1 MAARARSAW
10 RFSGGLAV
18 LVVAG
23 TVALPAAVDA
33 AIADDRSGRIRSMDS
48 AAARVLMEG
57 RAACATIASLAAT
70 LEQSDVIVLLSV
82 TMIQDGLAGDM
93 RFLAATATDR
103 ILQIRLDNRRPRI
116 EQMGWL
122 AHELQHAVEVA
133 SAPDVR
139 CGRDL
144 ALLMARIGRSRDGGH
159 LFETSGAV
167 ERGRQAQGELAAVI
181 R

>member
-1 MAARARSAW
+1 MAGRRRRGW
-10 RFSGGLAV
+10 RFWSVLAV
-18 LVVAG
+18 LAVAG
-23 TVALPAAVDA
+23 TVALPALVDA
-33 AIADDRSGRIRSMDS
+33 AVSDDPSGRIRPMDN
-48 AAARVLMEG
+48 AAARLLREG
-57 RAACATIASLAAT
+57 RAACPTIARLAAT
-70 LEQSDVIVLLSV
+70 LEQSDVIVMLSV
-82 TMIQDGLAGDM
+82 TMVPDGLAGDT

-103 ILQIRLDNRRPRI
+103 ILQIRLDNRRPWV

-133 SAPDVR
+133 SAPVVR

-144 ALLMARIGRSRDGGH
+144 AALLARIGRSREGGR

-167 ERGRQAQGELAAVI
+167 ECGKQAQRELAAAI